1 MLSLRIDCALQLVF
15 LKSLCSITL
24 AVISRGKTIQPEFSI
39 FLFGSKLEGGKPA
52 EEATKYW
59 VKTSKAA
66 YPPFPSKTI
75 SCQNMA
81 SINLKVPA
89 AKKWG
94 VEEGRD
100 TFFRKPLA
108 WGGADRGRE
117 KEKEIGDIG
126 LQKKERR
133 RRKRR
138 GKK

>member
-1 MLSLRIDCALQLVF
+1 MSCTTAGFSEKLAFSHFGSYIEKQKQFNQHFPFSLRF
-15 LKSLCSITL
+15 
-24 AVISRGKTIQPEFSI
+24 
-39 FLFGSKLEGGKPA
+39 FGSKLEGGKPA
-52 EEATKYW
+52 EETTKYW
-59 VKTSKAA
+59 VETSKAA